1 MKALN
6 DYRALNYKQTIRKII
21 SISLK
26 EPLNFLRCKWS
37 FNSISVSSSTCVC
50 SYPPV
55 CRGSSALCT
64 ATGCSAPEQL
74 PSQPSSNICDTHTV
88 CKIKWVK
95 PVKECLIFYHPSPVT
110 VVDVHYK
117 RSEMSSIIKTWR
129 WSRLTLSLDLC
140 WYPPVSR
147 CLRCRLKLWRSP
159 CCGWWLHAACNRL
172 MPPCRL
178 TAQWD
183 CRQAAGSPDPAW
195 RTFLQVERQTEQK
208 VWICS

>member
-1 MKALN
+1 MWVLPHVSARTHLFVEGPQLSVLPQGVQHLSSCLHN
-6 DYRALNYKQTIRKII
+6 LHR
-21 SISLK
+21 
-26 EPLNFLRCKWS
+26 
-37 FNSISVSSSTCVC
+37 ISV
-50 SYPPV
+50 
-55 CRGSSALCT
+55 
-64 ATGCSAPEQL
+64 
-74 PSQPSSNICDTHTV
+74 THTV

-95 PVKECLIFYHPSPVT
+95 PVKECLIFCHPSPVT